1 MNFRENQLLGEAYA
15 LTKKLLVEQDLP
27 LKQKA
32 HQPTIVSSDNKKYI
46 LIDLHELEPSLITK
60 DEFNEIL
67 NNEEKLGT
75 HKKNGLV
82 TYFSDEMLLLEV
94 NC

>member
-1 MNFRENQLLGEAYA
+1 MNFRENQLLREAYA
-15 LTKKLLVEQDLP
+15 LTKNLLVEQDLP
-27 LKQKA
+27 SKQKI
-32 HQPTIVSSDNKKYI
+32 HQPTNVSSDNKKYI
-46 LIDLHELEPSLITK
+46 LIDLQELEPSLITK

-67 NNEEKLGT
+67 NNEEKLST